1 MSSTIV
7 ILKKKIN
14 CGYNKYLLEITF
26 LKGVTE
32 SLDPKCRLS
41 RVLKTEEKLDEL
53 YGTSAK
59 SSEASSSD
67 TTTIKQGK
75 ITNSELKRGKF
86 GYS

>member
-1 MSSTIV
+1 MIN
-7 ILKKKIN
+7 KKKIN
-14 CGYNKYLLEITF
+14 CGYNNYMLEIAF

-32 SLDPKCRLS
+32 SIDPKCRLS

-59 SSEASSSD
+59 SSEATSSD
-67 TTTIKQGK
+67 TTTNKQGK